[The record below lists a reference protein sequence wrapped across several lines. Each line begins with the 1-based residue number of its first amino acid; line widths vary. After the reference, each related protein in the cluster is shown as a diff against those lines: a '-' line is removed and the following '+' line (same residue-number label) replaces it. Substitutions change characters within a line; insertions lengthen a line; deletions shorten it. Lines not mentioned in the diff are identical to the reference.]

1 MAPYIQFTKSKNWTK
16 KTYEHAHA
24 HIPRDN
30 LKRKTKINRLKM
42 VLLFKIGEFKD
53 NYITLF

>member
-1 MAPYIQFTKSKNWTK
+1 
-16 KTYEHAHA
+16 
-24 HIPRDN
+24 
-30 LKRKTKINRLKM
+30 M